1 MQPPVS
7 STPGKFSQPGS
18 IVRLK
23 FINFMQYKD
32 TAFNCGPNLNV
43 IIGPNGS
50 GKSTI
55 VNGICLGLAGKTS
68 VLGRASSI
76 TDFIK
81 VGEESAEVEV
91 ELFHPDNENV
101 VICRRWDQSGKNLW
115 MVDGKK
121 VGLREVERL
130 VAKFRIQVDNLCQ
143 FLPQDNVHDFS
154 RLNSKGLVGS
164 TVDAVGE
171 VELKEKYKELK
182 DLQKNMNEG
191 KDLLERKKQ
200 MHAGGED

>member
-1 MQPPVS
+1 MHPPVT
-7 STPGKFSQPGS
+7 TPGQFTQPGS

-101 VICRRWDQSGKNLW
+101 VISRKWDQSGKNLW
-115 MVDGKK
+115 MIDGKK

-130 VAKFRIQVDNLCQ
+130 VAKGKFAHSHPSD
-143 FLPQDNVHDFS
+143 PG
-154 RLNSKGLVGS
+154 KVGIPHTS
-164 TVDAVGE
+164 L
-171 VELKEKYKELK
+171 ELK
-182 DLQKNMNEG
+182 
-191 KDLLERKKQ
+191 
-200 MHAGGED
+200 

>member
-1 MQPPVS
+1 MHPPVT
-7 STPGKFSQPGS
+7 TPGQFTQPGS

-23 FINFMQYKD
+23 YKD

-81 VGEESAEVEV
+81 VGEESAEV
-91 ELFHPDNENV
+91 
-101 VICRRWDQSGKNLW
+101 
-115 MVDGKK
+115 
-121 VGLREVERL
+121 
-130 VAKFRIQVDNLCQ
+130 
-143 FLPQDNVHDFS
+143 
-154 RLNSKGLVGS
+154 
-164 TVDAVGE
+164 
-171 VELKEKYKELK
+171 
-182 DLQKNMNEG
+182 
-191 KDLLERKKQ
+191 
-200 MHAGGED
+200 

>member
-1 MQPPVS
+1 MNFKLFQKYSLYKSDRMQPPVS

-81 VGEESAEVEV
+81 VGEESAGT
-91 ELFHPDNENV
+91 
-101 VICRRWDQSGKNLW
+101 ICFCL
-115 MVDGKK
+115 
-121 VGLREVERL
+121 
-130 VAKFRIQVDNLCQ
+130 
-143 FLPQDNVHDFS
+143 
-154 RLNSKGLVGS
+154 
-164 TVDAVGE
+164 
-171 VELKEKYKELK
+171 
-182 DLQKNMNEG
+182 
-191 KDLLERKKQ
+191 
-200 MHAGGED
+200 

>member
-1 MQPPVS
+1 MFWLGQLEGCPRVLKLFELPKKMRFVGEITKFKWYEKLWNWSFSNYKDLFVSLNFGLFQKYLVYKSDRMQPPVS
-7 STPGKFSQPGS
+7 STPGEFSQPGS

-81 VGEESAEVEV
+81 VGEESAGT
-91 ELFHPDNENV
+91 
-101 VICRRWDQSGKNLW
+101 ICFCL
-115 MVDGKK
+115 
-121 VGLREVERL
+121 
-130 VAKFRIQVDNLCQ
+130 
-143 FLPQDNVHDFS
+143 
-154 RLNSKGLVGS
+154 
-164 TVDAVGE
+164 
-171 VELKEKYKELK
+171 
-182 DLQKNMNEG
+182 
-191 KDLLERKKQ
+191 
-200 MHAGGED
+200 